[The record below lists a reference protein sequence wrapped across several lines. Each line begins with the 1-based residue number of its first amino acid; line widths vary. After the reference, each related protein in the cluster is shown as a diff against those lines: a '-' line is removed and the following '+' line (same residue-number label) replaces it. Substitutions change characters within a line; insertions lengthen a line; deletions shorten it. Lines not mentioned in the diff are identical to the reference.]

1 MTISKENH
9 KEYKLVIAGLDNAG
23 KTSALI
29 ALRQKYNFYEHV
41 KNLKPTIRVEYSSFD
56 FLTKFKINLWD
67 LGGQEKFRKIYIDN
81 PIYFSETDYLYFLID
96 IQDELKFNDSMVYL
110 SDILNIYRN
119 MNYVNDII
127 ICFSKHD
134 PKFRKD
140 ENFEDRS
147 KMLEE
152 LILKQNKDMSFKFFH
167 ISYYD
172 ISSISKAISFSL
184 NKILNLEQISNEIKH
199 LVEKFDCNHA
209 ILYTESGII
218 IADYYKETMDTR
230 EFDELISNKISDDLE
245 FFQRLKDDQLK
256 IDDRVTIAGGKVEY
270 VKMIPLFSNQTKIMF
285 YIGVNMNNNMINEIK
300 VELKQFQELLSSLIN

>member
-1 MTISKENH
+1 MANNKENH

-29 ALRQKYNFYEHV
+29 ALRQKYNFYERV

-56 FLTKFKINLWD
+56 FLANFKINLWD

-96 IQDELKFNDSMVYL
+96 IQDELKFSDSIAYL
-110 SDILNIYRN
+110 HDILGIYRN

-134 PKFRKD
+134 PKFRND

-147 KMLEE
+147 KMLED
-152 LILKQNKDMSFKFFH
+152 LILRQNKDMTFKFFH

-172 ISSISKAISFSL
+172 ISSISKAISFSM
-184 NKILNLEQISNEIKH
+184 NKILNLEQISNELKH
-199 LVEKFDCNHA
+199 LVDKFDCNHA

-218 IADYYKETMDTR
+218 IADYYKETMGTR
-230 EFDELISNKISDDLE
+230 EFEELISDKISDDLE

-256 IDDRVTIAGGKVEY
+256 IDDRVTITGGKVEY
-270 VKMIPLFSNQTKIMF
+270 VKMNPLLLKHNKVLF
-285 YIGVNMNNNMINEIK
+285 YIGVSMNNNIINEIK
-300 VELKQFQELLSSLIN
+300 IELEQFQNLLNSLIK

>member
-1 MTISKENH
+1 MADNKENYG
-9 KEYKLVIAGLDNAG
+9 EYKLVIAGLDNAG

-29 ALRQKYNFYEHV
+29 ALRQKYNFYERV

-81 PIYFSETDYLYFLID
+81 PIYFAETDYLYFLID
-96 IQDELKFNDSMVYL
+96 IQDELKFNDSIAYL
-110 SDILNIYRN
+110 QDILDIYRN
-119 MNYVNDII
+119 MNYTNEII

-134 PKFRKD
+134 PKFRND

-152 LILKQNKDMSFKFFH
+152 LILIKNKDIKFKFFH

-172 ISSISKAISFSL
+172 ISSISKAVSFSL
-184 NKILNLEQISNEIKH
+184 NKILNLEQISCEIKD
-199 LVEKFDCNHA
+199 LVENFDCNHA

-230 EFDELISNKISDDLE
+230 EFEELISSKISDDLE
-245 FFQRLKDDQLK
+245 FFQRLKNDQLK
-256 IDDRVTIAGGKVEY
+256 IDDRVTITKGKVEY
-270 VKMIPLFSNQTKIMF
+270 VKMIPLLLSQSKILF
-285 YIGVNMNNNMINEIK
+285 YVGVSMNNNMINEIK
-300 VELKQFQELLSSLIN
+300 VEIEKFQKLLDSLIN